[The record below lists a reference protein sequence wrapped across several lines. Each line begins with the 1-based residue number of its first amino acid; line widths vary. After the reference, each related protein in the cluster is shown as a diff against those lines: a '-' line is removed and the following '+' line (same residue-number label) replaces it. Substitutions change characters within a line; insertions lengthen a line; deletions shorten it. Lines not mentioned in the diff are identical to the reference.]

1 MNNKFQKYKAS
12 FRIGVTEVT
21 TEGVQQAEIYTP
33 QQEEY
38 IYIPVYDFTEE
49 QYQKHLEKRRRQE
62 LDKLRWK
69 KEER

>member
-1 MNNKFQKYKAS
+1 M
-12 FRIGVTEVT
+12 T
-21 TEGVQQAEIYTP
+21 TEGVQHAEIYTP